1 MKFSR
6 KHFVVGLIGNILVA
20 VVGIIGIVWLLIES
34 SDKADVFK
42 FFTVLSN
49 IFVSLLGL
57 IGIFVYGASIAKE
70 KSYVKEALQVLKL
83 IAVVAVT
90 ITFLMVIIFLAPN
103 DKTGFNYYGGSQLF
117 LHLITP
123 LVAMFSFIFLE
134 YQTKLRF
141 RFFFF
146 PIFFALVYGVFYV
159 IFAFTAPAGAQIDWY
174 GFLFPVGARVAPA
187 DPSKFTTVTSLIF
200 LAESLGGSVVFG
212 FLFWLLN
219 KIMNL
224 IFIGY
229 TVESNEVYDEVE
241 EPKAEQVQEVEESV
255 EETEEASEEKKTTSA
270 TKKTSAPKAK
280 KTSLPAT
287 KKYKDGARVY
297 HIARSK
303 FVSRHWQVK
312 LAGGE
317 KAIKIFPTQAEAI
330 NFAKD
335 LVRKQGGSIRIHSMK
350 GQLRK

>member
-1 MKFSR
+1 MKFSK
-6 KHFVVGLIGNILVA
+6 KHFTVGLIGNILVA
-20 VVGIIGIVWLLIES
+20 ITGIIGIVWLLIES

-49 IFVSLLGL
+49 IFVSLLGV
-57 IGIFVYGASIAKE
+57 IGACVYGASIAKE
-70 KSYVKEALQVLKL
+70 KNCVKEVLQVLKL

-103 DKTGFNYYGGSQLF
+103 DKTGFNYYSGSQLF

-146 PIFFALVYGVFYV
+146 PIFFPLVYGIFYV
-159 IFAFTAPAGAQIDWY
+159 TFAFTAPAGAQIDWY
-174 GFLFPVGARVAPA
+174 GFLFPVGSRVAPA
-187 DPSKFTTVTSLIF
+187 DASKFTTVTSLIF

-229 TVESNEVYDEVE
+229 TVESEEEYYDEIE
-241 EPKAEQVQEVEESV
+241 EPKEEQSEEVEESSKEEENV
-255 EETEEASEEKKTTSA
+255 EEKTTS
-270 TKKTSAPKAK
+270 KTSSKKATSTKAK
-280 KTSLPAT
+280 KPASTST
-287 KKYKDGARVY
+287 KKYKDGDWDSYRN
-297 HIARSK
+297 HRIG
-303 FVSRHWQVK
+303 FVFQSYNLISHQSVLLNVILALK
-312 LAGGE
+312 LSGISNKE
-317 KAIKIFPTQAEAI
+317 CT
-330 NFAKD
+330 
-335 LVRKQGGSIRIHSMK
+335 
-350 GQLRK
+350 